1 MAKGERAGLTGR
13 IPFRL
18 RDVNMTE
25 GPVLSRM
32 FVYTLPLMMSGILQ
46 LLYNAA
52 DVAVVGRYA
61 ADKQT
66 SLAAVGSTGSLTNLI
81 IGLFMGLSVGC
92 CVVVSRYLGSGEKKN
107 ASETVHTSILTGLI
121 LGVILAFV
129 GILFSKPLLRLM
141 KSPDSVIDLASLYMK
156 IYFIGL
162 PVSMLYNFGSSVL
175 RAKGDTFFPLIVLVV
190 SGSVNVSMNLIL
202 VKGFHLDVAG
212 VAAATVCSQAVS
224 AAMVLIHLS
233 RLPGD
238 DPCKL
243 YFRRIGIWRDK
254 LFKIIAVG
262 IPAGAQGVLFSVSN
276 VILQTAVNSLGDVAM
291 AGNTAASNIDG
302 FIYIACNSV
311 YHSAVSF
318 TGQNYGAHNFGR
330 IKKVAWSSVFIVT
343 AVGLAM
349 GSVAFFFAKPLL
361 SIYAPGAESAAVR
374 EYGLLRL
381 RITALT
387 YFMCGLMEVA
397 TGLLRGLNRSIL
409 PMSISF
415 FGSCVLRVC
424 WVYFLFYPYEYFNN
438 MFWLWMTYPISW
450 FITAGAEFLV
460 FFIVFRKITVRNRES
475 GGEAGGVSA
484 G

>member
-13 IPFRL
+13 LPFRL

-81 IGLFMGLSVGC
+81 VGLFMGLSVGC

-107 ASETVHTSILTGLI
+107 ASETVHTSVLTGLI

-129 GILFSKPLLRLM
+129 GIIFAKPLLRMM
-141 KSPDSVIDLASLYMK
+141 KSPDTVIDLASLYMK
-156 IYFIGL
+156 IYFVGL

-190 SGSVNVSMNLIL
+190 SGSVNVSMNLLL

-212 VAAATVCSQAVS
+212 VAASTVCSQAVS

-243 YFRRIGIWRDK
+243 YFRRIGIRGDK
-254 LFKIIAVG
+254 LKKIIAVG

-276 VILQTAVNSLGDVAM
+276 VILQTAVNSLGDIAM

-361 SIYAPGAESAAVR
+361 SIYAPGAESEAVR
-374 EYGLLRL
+374 EYGFLRL

-424 WVYFLFYPYEYFNN
+424 WVYFLFYPHEYFNN

-460 FFIVFRKITVRNRES
+460 FFIVFRKIIVRNRE
-475 GGEAGGVSA
+475 
-484 G
+484 